1 MESFIAVVCPVGR
14 ISYSVYLFC
23 HRPIKGIKG
32 LMREVVMALISK
44 IESQEFRRCY
54 GKEKG
59 LLPEHPRAASAD
71 DMEEFLPSYMNCWA

>member
-1 MESFIAVVCPVGR
+1 MESFITVVSPIGG

-32 LMREVVMALISK
+32 LTREVVVALTPN
-44 IESQEFRRCY
+44 IESQEFRRRY

-59 LLPEHPRAASAD
+59 LPPEHPRGGSTD
-71 DMEEFLPSYMNCWA
+71 DMEGIFAFLHELLA

>member
-32 LMREVVMALISK
+32 LTREVVVALTTT
-44 IESQEFRRCY
+44 IESQEFRRRY
-54 GKEKG
+54 RKEKG
-59 LLPEHPRAASAD
+59 LLPEHPRAGSTD
-71 DMEEFLPSYMNCWA
+71 DVNFCHLT